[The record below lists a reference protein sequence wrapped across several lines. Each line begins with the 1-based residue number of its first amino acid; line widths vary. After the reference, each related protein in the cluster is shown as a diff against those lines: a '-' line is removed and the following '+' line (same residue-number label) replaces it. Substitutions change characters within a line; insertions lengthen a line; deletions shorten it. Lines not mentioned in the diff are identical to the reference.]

1 MADTLQP
8 ENTETMI
15 EKLGKFRER
24 EIRDLLNRAEQ
35 AQDKKEWREMVGFL
49 ELVLSKLDSWDKRID
64 KIKMQIKKAEQFQKA
79 A

>member
-35 AQDKKEWREMVGFL
+35 AQDKKERREMVGFL

>member
-49 ELVLSKLDSWDKRID
+49 ELVLSKLNSWDNRRDDIT
-64 KIKMQIKKAEQFQKA
+64 MQINKAVQLQKA

>member
-1 MADTLQP
+1 MADTPRP

-49 ELVLSKLDSWDKRID
+49 ELVLSKLNSWDNRRDDIT
-64 KIKMQIKKAEQFQKA
+64 MQINKAVQLQKA